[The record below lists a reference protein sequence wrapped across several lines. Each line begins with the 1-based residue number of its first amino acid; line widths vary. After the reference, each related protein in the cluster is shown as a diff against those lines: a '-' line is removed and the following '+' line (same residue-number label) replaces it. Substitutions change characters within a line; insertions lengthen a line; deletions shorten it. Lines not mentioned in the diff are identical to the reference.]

1 MKKTTN
7 SNTVNISNLT
17 KQKKPKTLPLNSKS
31 YFNFVKPEKNVH
43 TQKIVQEEFL
53 NLYTNLLE
61 YLIEKKKTKTQEII

>member
-31 YFNFVKPEKNVH
+31 YFNFVKPEK
-43 TQKIVQEEFL
+43 KRA
-53 NLYTNLLE
+53 YLE
-61 YLIEKKKTKTQEII
+61 NRTRGIFKFIYKSSRVSN